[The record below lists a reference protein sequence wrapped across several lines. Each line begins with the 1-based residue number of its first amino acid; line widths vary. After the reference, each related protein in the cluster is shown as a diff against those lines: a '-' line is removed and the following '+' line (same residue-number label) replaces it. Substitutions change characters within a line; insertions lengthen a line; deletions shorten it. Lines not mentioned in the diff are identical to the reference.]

1 MIEYDNVCK
10 SFDGLKVLENVS
22 CVIPDSR
29 ITVFVGPSG
38 VGKSVL
44 MKMIVGLERPD
55 SGTVRVGGEN
65 VAALGERGLY
75 RLRRRMGML
84 FQDGALFDSMTAGE
98 NVAFP
103 MRRHTRMSEGEIR
116 RGVAERLA
124 LVGMPGCEEKYPAE
138 LSGGM
143 RKRVGLARAI
153 ALDPEIVLFDEP
165 TSGLD
170 PLMADAI
177 DELILD
183 MQRKLGC
190 TFVVNSHDIP
200 GTFKIADVIGVL
212 YDSRLIACGGR
223 EEIMRSR
230 DPVLERFFARHRG
243 RNGRVTGTPGARRHN
258 GRGS

>member
-1 MIEYDNVCK
+1 MIEYIKVSK
-10 SFDGLKVLENVS
+10 SFDSLRVLDDVS
-22 CVIPDSR
+22 CTIPDSK
-29 ITVFVGPSG
+29 ITVFIGPSG

-44 MKMIVGLERPD
+44 MKMIVGLEKPD
-55 SGTVRVGGEN
+55 SGAVRVGGEDI
-65 VAALGERGLY
+65 AALDERGLY
-75 RLRRRMGML
+75 RLRRKMGML

-103 MRRHTRMSEGEIR
+103 MRRHTRMTEREIGR
-116 RGVAERLA
+116 RVAEKLS

-153 ALDPEIVLFDEP
+153 ALEPEIVLFDEP

-177 DELILD
+177 DDLILD

-200 GTFKIADVIGVL
+200 GTFKIADTIGVL
-212 YDSRLIACGGR
+212 YDARLIACGER
-223 EEIMRSR
+223 REIMRSR
-230 DPVLERFFARHRG
+230 DPALVRFFARHRG
-243 RNGRVTGTPGARRHN
+243 EQ
-258 GRGS
+258 

>member
-1 MIEYDNVCK
+1 VIEYRNVCK
-10 SFDGLKVLENVS
+10 SFDGVRVLADVS
-22 CVIPDSR
+22 CSLPESK

-44 MKMIVGLERPD
+44 MRMIVGLERPD
-55 SGTVRVGGEN
+55 SGAVLVGGEN
-65 VAALGERGLY
+65 VAALDERGLY

-103 MRRHTRMSEGEIR
+103 LRRHTRLSEREIDR
-116 RGVAERLA
+116 VVAEKLA
-124 LVGMPGCEEKYPAE
+124 LVGMPDCAPRYPSE

-153 ALDPEIVLFDEP
+153 ALEPEIVLFDEP

-177 DELILD
+177 DDLILD
-183 MQRKLGC
+183 MQRTLGC

-200 GTFKIADVIGVL
+200 GTFKIADSIGVL
-212 YDSRLIACGGR
+212 HDERLVAFGER
-223 EEIMRSR
+223 EEIIRSH
-230 DPVLERFFARHRG
+230 DPVLTNFFARHRG
-243 RNGRVTGTPGARRHN
+243 R
-258 GRGS
+258 

>member
-1 MIEYDNVCK
+1 MIEYTMVCK
-10 SFDGLKVLENVS
+10 SFNGLRVLDDVS
-22 CVIPDSR
+22 CVIPDSK
-29 ITVFVGPSG
+29 ITVFIGPSG

-44 MKMIVGLERPD
+44 MRMIVGLERPD
-55 SGTVRVGGEN
+55 SGTVRVGGED
-65 VAALGERGLY
+65 VAALDRRGLY

-103 MRRHTRMSEGEIR
+103 MRQHTRMGEREIGR
-116 RGVAERLA
+116 RVAEKLS
-124 LVGMPGCEEKYPAE
+124 LVGMPGCEDKYPSE

-153 ALDPEIVLFDEP
+153 ALEPEIVLFDEP

-177 DELILD
+177 DDLILD
-183 MQRKLGC
+183 MQRQLGC
-190 TFVVNSHDIP
+190 TFVVNSHDIA
-200 GTFKIADVIGVL
+200 GTFRIADAIGVL
-212 YDSRLIACGGR
+212 YDARLIAFGKR

-230 DPVLERFFARHRG
+230 HPVLARFFARHRTK
-243 RNGRVTGTPGARRHN
+243 N
-258 GRGS
+258 

>member
-1 MIEYDNVCK
+1 MIEYRNVYK
-10 SFDGLKVLENVS
+10 SFDGLRVLEDVS
-22 CVIPDSR
+22 CSLPEAK

-44 MKMIVGLERPD
+44 MRMIVGLERPD
-55 SGTVRVGGEN
+55 SGEVLVGGEN
-65 VAALGERGLY
+65 VAALNERGLY

-103 MRRHTRMSEGEIR
+103 LRQHTRLSEREIGR
-116 RGVAERLA
+116 VVTQKLA
-124 LVGMPGCEEKYPAE
+124 LVGMPGCAAKYPSE

-153 ALDPEIVLFDEP
+153 ALEPEIVLFDEP

-177 DELILD
+177 DDLILD
-183 MQRKLGC
+183 MQCKLGC

-200 GTFKIADVIGVL
+200 GTFKIADAIGVL
-212 YDSRLIACGGR
+212 HDARLVAFGGR
-223 EEIMRSR
+223 EEIIRSR
-230 DPVLERFFARHRG
+230 NPVLMRFFARHRKQDYAV
-243 RNGRVTGTPGARRHN
+243 RSTG
-258 GRGS
+258 

>member
-1 MIEYDNVCK
+1 MIEYIKVSK
-10 SFDGLKVLENVS
+10 SFDSLRVLEDVF
-22 CVIPDSR
+22 CTIPDSK
-29 ITVFVGPSG
+29 ITVFIGPSG

-44 MKMIVGLERPD
+44 MKMIVGLEKPD
-55 SGTVRVGGEN
+55 SGAVRVDGED
-65 VAALGERGLY
+65 VAALDEQGLY

-103 MRRHTRMSEGEIR
+103 MRRHTRMTEREIGR
-116 RGVAERLA
+116 AVAEKLS
-124 LVGMPGCEEKYPAE
+124 LVGMPGCEDKDPAE

-143 RKRVGLARAI
+143 RKRVGLSRAI
-153 ALDPEIVLFDEP
+153 ALDPQIVLFDEP

-177 DELILD
+177 DDLILD

-200 GTFKIADVIGVL
+200 GTFRIADTIGVL
-212 YDSRLIACGGR
+212 YDARLIAYGRR

-230 DPVLERFFARHRG
+230 DPVLVKFFARHRG
-243 RNGRVTGTPGARRHN
+243 ER
-258 GRGS
+258 